1 MTTQTL
7 YNQLLNEEITK
18 EQFMYTVRRD
28 ERLSQWITNLTSYQ
42 DTIKILKNKGAITEN
57 VDINKHLSNSGLTSA
72 EKADISKKIKE
83 MGLTGEGEIKKA
95 IGDFINVKVK
105 NNLSKGFIKENENIE
120 LHITSNVDAL
130 INQMIKQGK
139 SKDEIVKAI
148 ADMMDKAFDD
158 IDTEKEK
165 LNEND
170 SEDELY
176 DLISR
181 YVEDPD
187 DAEAEL
193 DKFLMNG
200 IDGVSDY
207 VAANLDRDEDFLG
220 SKWNKMK
227 EDINE
232 LSLSNILF
240 EAKKKA
246 KKKNKLKG
254 GKGDKLTADQVN
266 PHELSAGIRVEMEHT
281 LDVNLAKEIALDH
294 LSEDPNYY
302 THLKAMEGTYNKKAI
317 KDKKKNRTDL
327 MTMLDDKMSNVVD
340 KGNGMRY
347 VSDKV
352 EKTNFKDTLG
362 KKETNKKISSKIK
375 EMPVAPKSSK
385 GVKKMAL
392 PGKEKR
398 IKLSEILKENI
409 QDRADAINDFARLV
423 KSGNV
428 EEIDNFYSDVNKD
441 YPYNK
446 NEVHITYKEMN
457 RILKKYG
464 KYDAVIKNIEDY
476 DMGPEDDFDPAGGR
490 GLSSHLEEN
499 KDSYNKEKINDF
511 ISNVTAGYGW
521 ATDDYVT
528 ELGDSDGLNNNEQYI
543 AMLKLAS
550 SGNLYDASQLNDKDQ
565 DKRPTSGKVNQKW
578 VEDNY
583 GEMSNIKVK
592 SKIRENESTSLSE
605 LESLLD
611 SHDWYF
617 DFSDDHSIYK
627 RGREESIKIKSLVDK
642 LGDKGKELYNIYAY
656 KNKQTPIKEAFTPD
670 TEEAPVNDKLV
681 KAVDANEKPKYSS
694 GEKKFGDVPTE
705 FKLKLTNK
713 YIQSYFESPEKIFSI
728 IKELSWYQNQ
738 FEGEKKKGNTE
749 IQGKNVDEIIAEYKK
764 AIEFIKQ
771 QSNKKPIKENN
782 SLKYSEEL
790 ANEYGTQE
798 YINKNSI
805 EYNEDEDGGWSIEF
819 NMLIPFEDVPE
830 FDYPEEA
837 SKYFKKQ
844 YNINNYSGSHYSKG
858 GVYETNKTNNG
869 WLVQM
874 QFEGGYDI

>member
-148 ADMMDKAFDD
+148 ADMMDKAFDEPD
-158 IDTEKEK
+158 FGDEKGPGPNHPESEDMPSWMRENN
-165 LNEND
+165 LNE
-170 SEDELY
+170 
-176 DLISR
+176 
-181 YVEDPD
+181 
-187 DAEAEL
+187 
-193 DKFLMNG
+193 
-200 IDGVSDY
+200 
-207 VAANLDRDEDFLG
+207 
-220 SKWNKMK
+220 
-227 EDINE
+227 
-232 LSLSNILF
+232 
-240 EAKKKA
+240 A

-327 MTMLDDKMSNVVD
+327 MSLLDDKMKNVVD
-340 KGNGMRY
+340 KENGMRP
-347 VSDKV
+347 VNKGE

-375 EMPVAPKSSK
+375 EMPVKPQRSK
-385 GVKKMAL
+385 GVKFMGMPSA
-392 PGKEKR
+392 GKT
-398 IKLSEILKENI
+398 IKLSEMLGDIKGNKKLTEGENI

-428 EEIDNFYSDVNKD
+428 EEIANFYSDVNKD

-837 SKYFKKQ
+837 SRYFKKQ
-844 YNINNYSGSHYSKG
+844 YNINNYSSPGAPYSKG

>member
-1 MTTQTL
+1 M
-7 YNQLLNEEITK
+7 NEE
-18 EQFMYTVRRD
+18 
-28 ERLSQWITNLTSYQ
+28 LS
-42 DTIKILKNKGAITEN
+42 
-57 VDINKHLSNSGLTSA
+57 
-72 EKADISKKIKE
+72 
-83 MGLTGEGEIKKA
+83 
-95 IGDFINVKVK
+95 F
-105 NNLSKGFIKENENIE
+105 
-120 LHITSNVDAL
+120 
-130 INQMIKQGK
+130 
-139 SKDEIVKAI
+139 
-148 ADMMDKAFDD
+148 
-158 IDTEKEK
+158 
-165 LNEND
+165 
-170 SEDELY
+170 
-176 DLISR
+176 
-181 YVEDPD
+181 
-187 DAEAEL
+187 
-193 DKFLMNG
+193 
-200 IDGVSDY
+200 
-207 VAANLDRDEDFLG
+207 
-220 SKWNKMK
+220 
-227 EDINE
+227 
-232 LSLSNILF
+232 SNILF

-266 PHELSAGIRVEMEHT
+266 PYELSAGIRVEMEHT
-281 LDVNLAKEIALDH
+281 LDVKIAKEIALDH

-302 THLKAMEGTYNKKAI
+302 THLKAMEGTYNKKTI

-423 KSGNV
+423 KSGDI
-428 EEIDNFYSDVNKD
+428 EEIANFYSDVNKD

-457 RILKKYG
+457 KILKKYG

-476 DMGPEDDFDPAGGR
+476 DMGPEDDLDPAGGR

-499 KDSYNKEKINDF
+499 KDSYNKKKIKNF

-550 SGNLYDASQLNDKDQ
+550 SGNLYDASQLDDKDQ
-565 DKRPTSGKVNQKW
+565 DERPTSGKVDQKW

-592 SKIRENESTSLSE
+592 SKIRENESTSLAK

-611 SHDWYF
+611 SHDWYH

-627 RGREESIKIKSLVDK
+627 RGREERHQIMQLVRE
-642 LGDKGKELYNIYAY
+642 LGDKGKELYNTYAY
-656 KNKQTPIKEAFTPD
+656 SNKQTTLKEAFTPNAEE
-670 TEEAPVNDKLV
+670 EEAPIDDKLV
-681 KAVDANEKPKYSS
+681 KGADQNEKPKYSS
-694 GEKKFGDVPTE
+694 GEKKFGEVPAE

-790 ANEYGTQE
+790 ANEWGTPK
-798 YINKNSI
+798 YILKNSI
-805 EYNEDEDGGWSIEF
+805 QFEEDEDGGWSIEF
-819 NMLIPFEDVPE
+819 NMLIPFQDVPE

-837 SKYFKKQ
+837 HRYFKKQ
-844 YNINNYSGSHYSKG
+844 YNVNDYSGSHYTKG
-858 GVYETNKTNNG
+858 GAYETNKTNNG

-874 QFEGGYDI
+874 QFEGGLDI